1 MRYKELQ
8 IMRGIVSGNSVRCQ
22 VGMEGENTYGTIPS
36 MQRQIKIASED
47 FKFTPSKKQ
56 EGVLTGNIG
65 AGYFHTMGKRTENS
79 LSFLARPDDIG
90 IFLKAAFG
98 TEAAPVTNED
108 SGVTTHVFTPI
119 GNGLTSYLPS
129 LTFMLDKKTDVFTY
143 NGCKINSISFSAAQ
157 EDFLNVELEIFGKD
171 EGYGGTLLN
180 LTPSPLRAFT
190 FHGGKAYM
198 AGSTTEFADI
208 TSINFS
214 YNNNL
219 ENTLQT
225 TSTGFYYKEP
235 QPNTR
240 EINIDLEMLYSS
252 EAETWRRAWFKTDDV
267 LQVKLEFT
275 SDELISAGNNY
286 KLTLEI
292 PACQVTECSMA
303 VGDANGI
310 KQSATVVGI
319 DNSINTLITATL
331 ANGLPM
337 AY

>member
-1 MRYKELQ
+1 
-8 IMRGIVSGNSVRCQ
+8 MRGIISGNSVRCQ
-22 VGMEGENTYGTIPS
+22 VGMESASSYGTIPT

-65 AGYFHTMGKRTENS
+65 AGYFQTMGKRTENS

-98 TEAAPVTNED
+98 IETEPVTNE
-108 SGVTTHVFTPI
+108 GITTHRFTPI
-119 GNGLTSYLPS
+119 GNGLTDYLPS
-129 LTFMLDKKTDVFTY
+129 LTFMLDKKADVFTY

-157 EDFLNVELEIFGKD
+157 EDYLNVELEIFGKD
-171 EGYGGTLLN
+171 EGYGGTLAN
-180 LTPSPLRAFT
+180 LTPSPLKAFT

-198 AGSTTEFADI
+198 AGSTNEFADI
-208 TSINFS
+208 TSISFS

-225 TSTGFYYKEP
+225 TSTGLYYKEP

-240 EINIDLEMLYSS
+240 EINIDLEMLYST
-252 EAETWRRAWFKTDDV
+252 EAETWRRTWFKTDDV

-275 SDELISAGNNY
+275 SDEVITDGNNY

-303 VGDANGI
+303 VSDANGVR
-310 KQSATVVGI
+310 QSATVIGI
-319 DNSINTLITATL
+319 DNSVSTLITATL
-331 ANGLPM
+331 VNGLAA

>member
-1 MRYKELQ
+1 
-8 IMRGIVSGNSVRCQ
+8 
-22 VGMEGENTYGTIPS
+22 MEGASTYGTIPT

-65 AGYFHTMGKRTENS
+65 AGYFQTMGKRTENS

-90 IFLKAAFG
+90 IFLKAVFG
-98 TEAAPVTNED
+98 KETLSTA
-108 SGVTTHVFTPI
+108 SSITTHVFTPI
-119 GNGLTSYLPS
+119 LNGLTDYLPS
-129 LTFMLDKKTDVFTY
+129 LTFMLDKKIDVFTY

-157 EDFLNVELEIFGKD
+157 EDFLNVELEIFGMD
-171 EGYGGTLLN
+171 EGYGGTLAN

-198 AGSTTEFADI
+198 AGSTTDFADI
-208 TSINFS
+208 TSISFS

-225 TSTGFYYKEP
+225 TSTGLYYKEP

-240 EINIDLEMLYSS
+240 EINIDLEMLYST
-252 EAETWRRAWFKTDDV
+252 EAETWRKTWFKTDDV

-275 SDELISAGNNY
+275 SDEEITAGNKY
-286 KLTLEI
+286 KLTIDI
-292 PACQVTECSMA
+292 PACQVSECSMA
-303 VGDANGI
+303 VGDANGV
-310 KQSATVVGI
+310 KQTATVVGI
-319 DNSINTLITATL
+319 DNSVNTLITATL
-331 ANGLPM
+331 LNGFTT